1 MSTIK
6 LMLKLWSKL
15 IIWHMKWLE
24 CQGVE
29 RMRKTATTSNGNRDK
44 AANRTGKGILAI
56 LL

>member
-6 LMLKLWSKL
+6 PMLKLWSKL